1 MKDLIKDI
9 TQKDDKAA
17 FEKVKEIVSK
27 SKISSEY
34 YPYLEDFASL
44 LDDEKSYIR
53 TRAFILCSY
62 LARWDDEKIKN
73 ILPSMVKLF
82 NDAKPTVVRKCLEA
96 TREIVTYHPELCPI
110 IIESINNID
119 LTKYKDSMSPL
130 IKKDIEDLTC
140 LINEKYVLK
149 D

>member
-27 SKISSEY
+27 SEVSNEY

-53 TRAFILCSY
+53 TRAFILCCS
-62 LARWDDEKIKN
+62 LARWDDGKLEK
-73 ILPSMVKLF
+73 ILPSMIKQF
-82 NDAKPTVVRKCLEA
+82 NDFKPTVVRQSLEA
-96 TREIVTYHPELCPI
+96 IKEVVTYCPKLCPI
-110 IIESINNID
+110 ILDSIKNID

-130 IKKDIEDLTC
+130 IKKDIDNLSKFIFAQS
-140 LINEKYVLK
+140 L
-149 D
+149 